1 MIISIGDEH
10 KMSSASLEEIFS
22 ALRDGKMVVMVAEER
37 EDAEGDLVMAAEKIT
52 PDDINFMAREARGI
66 VSVAIPDKRFRE
78 LGIPVMPSTD
88 NGNSLEQVGSL
99 IDAREGATT
108 GISAADRA
116 RVISVVS
123 FEESRHDD
131 IVMPGHVLPLMAM
144 SGGVMMRMGRAE
156 GAVDLVRSAG
166 LSPAAALCTMLRD
179 DGEAARLPELREFAA
194 AHSIPICYIK
204 DLVSW
209 RLTNE
214 VLVQRVSEKP
224 FPISGGVLRAVIFKN
239 IVDGREHLALLK
251 GQVGGGRPVLVRLHS
266 ECLTGDVFASA
277 RCDCGEQ
284 LQEALERIM
293 AADSGVIIYLH
304 QEGRGIGLGN
314 KIRAYALQ
322 DQGMDTVEA
331 NLHLGFEEDLRDYGI
346 GAQILRDLGVGEV
359 QLLTNNPHKIESLR
373 RYGVNVS
380 RVPIE
385 VTPHAGNIGYL
396 KTKKEKLGH
405 LFSELK
411 LIT

>member
-1 MIISIGDEH
+1 
-10 KMSSASLEEIFS
+10 
-22 ALRDGKMVVMVAEER
+22 MVVMMAEER
-37 EDAEGDLVMAAEKIT
+37 DDAEGDLVIAGEKIT
-52 PDDINFMAREARGI
+52 PDQVNFMAREARGI
-66 VSVAIPDKRFRE
+66 VSIAIPDKRFRE
-78 LGIPVMPSTD
+78 LGIPLAPSTD
-88 NGNSLEQVGSL
+88 NGNPLEQAGAL
-99 IDAREGATT
+99 IEAREGVTT
-108 GISAADRA
+108 GISAADRS
-116 RVISVVS
+116 RTISVVA
-123 FEESRHDD
+123 FEESRNDD
-131 IVMPGHVLPLMAM
+131 IVMPGHVLPLMAL
-144 SGGVMMRMGRAE
+144 SGGVMMRIGRAE
-156 GAVDLVRSAG
+156 GAVDFVRSAG
-166 LSPAAALCTMLRD
+166 LTPAAALCTILRD
-179 DGEAARLPELREFAA
+179 DGESARLPELREFAKR
-194 AHSIPICYIK
+194 HSLPICYIK
-204 DLVSW
+204 DLVAH

-214 VLVQRVSEKP
+214 VLVRRVSEQP
-224 FPISGGVLRAVIFKN
+224 FPIEGGVLNAVIFRN
-239 IVDGREHLALLK
+239 IVDGREHLALIK
-251 GQVGGGRPVLVRLHS
+251 GQVGGGRPALVRLHS

-284 LQEALERIM
+284 LREAMERIM
-293 AADSGVIIYLH
+293 SADSGVVIYLH

-322 DQGMDTVEA
+322 DDGMDTVEA

-359 QLLTNNPHKIESLR
+359 QLLTNNPRKIESLR